1 MATKAENTTRF
12 ILEKVA
18 PMFNKHGYVGTS
30 LSDITKATGLTKGAV
45 YGNFESKEHLAIE
58 AFNHNIRKVV
68 GMIAD
73 KINAQQSAS
82 AKLKAVTD
90 FYREYYEYT
99 IAFGGCPILNVGID
113 SNNLNP
119 LLKQR
124 VNSVIGKLKR
134 SIADIILLG
143 VEQGEFK
150 KGIDAD
156 AYGLRFFSI
165 VEGSIFTSIMMKD
178 GKHLLDM
185 MDHLDNMIATEIKK

>member
-1 MATKAENTTRF
+1 MSTKAENTTRF

-58 AFNHNIRKVV
+58 AFNHNIRKVI

-156 AYGLRFFSI
+156 AYGLKFFSI
-165 VEGSIFTSIMMKD
+165 VEGSIFTSVMMKD

>member
-58 AFNHNIRKVV
+58 AFNHNIRKVL

-156 AYGLRFFSI
+156 AYGLKFFSI
-165 VEGSIFTSIMMKD
+165 VEGSIFTSVMMKD

>member
-18 PMFNKHGYVGTS
+18 PIFNKHGYVGTS

-73 KINAQQSAS
+73 KINVQQSAS
-82 AKLKAVTD
+82 AKLRAVTD
-90 FYREYYEYT
+90 FYREYYQYT

-134 SIADIILLG
+134 SIVDIILLG

-150 KGIDAD
+150 KGIDAH

-165 VEGSIFTSIMMKD
+165 VEGSIFTSVMMKD

>member
-30 LSDITKATGLTKGAV
+30 LSDITKATGLTKGAI

-124 VNSVIGKLKR
+124 VNRVIGKLKR

-185 MDHLDNMIATEIKK
+185 MDHLDKMIATEIKK

>member
-58 AFNHNIRKVV
+58 AFNHNIRKVI

-156 AYGLRFFSI
+156 AYGLKFFSI
-165 VEGSIFTSIMMKD
+165 VEGSIFTSVMMKD

>member
-58 AFNHNIRKVV
+58 AFNHNIRKVI

-90 FYREYYEYT
+90 FYRGYYEYT

-156 AYGLRFFSI
+156 AYGLKFFSI
-165 VEGSIFTSIMMKD
+165 VEGSIFPSVMMKD